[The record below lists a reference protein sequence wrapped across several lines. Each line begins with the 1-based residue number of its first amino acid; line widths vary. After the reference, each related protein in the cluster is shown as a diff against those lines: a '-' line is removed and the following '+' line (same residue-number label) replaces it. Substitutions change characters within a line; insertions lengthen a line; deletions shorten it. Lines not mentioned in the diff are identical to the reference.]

1 MPGPRLYPGP
11 IESPSVGRGAWGL
24 GTSLVQIFP
33 DEPTVQSKLGTAN
46 FKFIHNLKV
55 ESYVLFVGK
64 FKDLAQETIS
74 QVILRG
80 LLRGSEER
88 SQVI

>member
-1 MPGPRLYPGP
+1 MPGPRLHPGP

-24 GTSLVQIFP
+24 GTSLVHIFP
-33 DEPTVQSKLGTAN
+33 DESTIQSKLGTAN

-64 FKDLAQETIS
+64 F
-74 QVILRG
+74 
-80 LLRGSEER
+80 
-88 SQVI
+88 